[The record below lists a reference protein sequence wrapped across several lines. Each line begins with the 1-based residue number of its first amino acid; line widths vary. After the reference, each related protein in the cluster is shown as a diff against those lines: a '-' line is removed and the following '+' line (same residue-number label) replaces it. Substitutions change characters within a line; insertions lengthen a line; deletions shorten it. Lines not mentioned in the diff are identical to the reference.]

1 MSDADCQ
8 VKRQQAQTQTQEVSS
23 EHSNECIPM
32 RATELW
38 NSLLP
43 EKVVW
48 RSSSASGPGS
58 GQHYLGSCLN
68 SVLNHMNF
76 RSAFQLLLFYVIL

>member
-1 MSDADCQ
+1 MYKGWRQSLLSDAHCQ
-8 VKRQQAQTQTQEVSS
+8 VKRQQVQTQTQEVPS

-32 RATELW
+32 RATEHW

-58 GQHYLGSCLN
+58 GQNYLS
-68 SVLNHMNF
+68 S
-76 RSAFQLLLFYVIL
+76 